1 MVWGYHMMIE
11 MSRCRPQSIRCA
23 QNIALFSR
31 RLVKDIDMVA
41 YGKPQIVR
49 FGSGDKAGYT
59 LVQLIE
65 TSNIAAHFCEE
76 SNDAYVDVFSCKAFD
91 PKVVRCVARAHF
103 SPESFRYRL
112 VKRDAA
118 FLR

>member
-1 MVWGYHMMIE
+1 MMIE